1 MMMNSKAPTDAQAKA
16 PTLVFGDINR
26 CPVPAGVDVRFI
38 GPCIKSAVINLGYM
52 GPLTIIAIGIL
63 TDVPLDVLR
72 VIYFSGIALHHVP
85 TVTQHPKLA
94 SFSQPMK
101 FHAWINISTFC
112 MQLSVVT
119 LAY

>member
-1 MMMNSKAPTDAQAKA
+1 MMMNSKVPTDAQAKA
-16 PTLVFGDINR
+16 PTWVFWDINR

-38 GPCIKSAVINLGYM
+38 GPCIKSVVNNLGYM
-52 GPLTIIAIGIL
+52 GPLTIIAVGIL

-72 VIYFSGIALHHVP
+72 AIYFSGIALHQVS
-85 TVTQHPKLA
+85 TVTEHPKLA

-119 LAY
+119 LA